1 MGDSKLSSLQ
11 SVLGIAVIL
20 GLAWLLSERRKDV
33 VWSAIAKGVA
43 LQFVIALLLTKV
55 PVIQRFLEALN
66 GMVNALMAATRA
78 GTSFVFGYV
87 GGGDVPWTNTN
98 PGANFVFAFQALPLI
113 LIISAISALLFYWN
127 IIPPIVRAFAW
138 ILRRTIGV
146 GGPAGIAVT
155 MNIFVGMVE
164 APLVIRPYLRTETRS
179 GLFIIMTAGMAM
191 VAGTVMVLYAT
202 LLDGLIPNPIGQI
215 LTASIM
221 AAPATIVIAFIIV
234 PEDRAQL
241 AAESDPTKVLL
252 PPSPGNNMMSVIT
265 KATIDGLQIFANV
278 IGMLIVLVALVA
290 IANSILNVFPDV
302 FGGPLTLQRMFGW
315 VLSPLAWLL
324 GIPWDQ
330 APTAGGLLGTK
341 MVLNELIA
349 YSEMS
354 KLPMDAL
361 SERSRLIMT
370 YALCGFANFSSI
382 GITIGGI
389 AAMAP
394 ERRPDIIELAPK
406 AMLAGSLATC
416 LSGAVIGILS

>member
-1 MGDSKLSSLQ
+1 
-11 SVLGIAVIL
+11 
-20 GLAWLLSERRKDV
+20 
-33 VWSAIAKGVA
+33 VWSAIAKGIA

-55 PVIQRFLEALN
+55 PVIQRGLEALN

-87 GGGDVPWTNTN
+87 GGGDVPWTTVN
-98 PGANFVFAFQALPLI
+98 PGSNFVFAFQALPLI
-113 LIISAISALLFYWN
+113 LIISALSGLLFYWN
-127 IIPPIVRAFAW
+127 IIPPVVRAFAW
-138 ILRRTIGV
+138 MLRRTIGV

-221 AAPATIVIAFIIV
+221 AAPATIVIAFIII
-234 PEDRAQL
+234 PEDPKLLSAT
-241 AAESDPTKVLL
+241 SDPANILL

-290 IANSILNVFPDV
+290 VANSILNVFPDV
-302 FGGPLTLQRMFGW
+302 FGGPLTLQRAFGW
-315 VLSPLAWLL
+315 VLSPMAWLL

-349 YSEMS
+349 YTDMS
-354 KLPMDAL
+354 RLPAEVL
-361 SERSRLIMT
+361 SERSRMILT

-382 GITIGGI
+382 GISIGGI
-389 AAMAP
+389 GAMAP

-416 LSGAVIGILS
+416 LSGAVIGILT

>member
-1 MGDSKLSSLQ
+1 MG
-11 SVLGIAVIL
+11 VAVIL
-20 GLAWLLSERRKDV
+20 GLAWLLSERRRDV
-33 VWSAIAKGVA
+33 VWSAIAKGIA
-43 LQFVIALLLTKV
+43 LQFVLALLLTKV
-55 PVIQRFLEALN
+55 PVIQRGLQALN
-66 GMVNALMAATRA
+66 GLVNALTSATRA
-78 GTSFVFGYV
+78 GTSFVFGYI
-87 GGGDVPWTNTN
+87 GGGDVPWTTTN

-113 LIISAISALLFYWN
+113 LVISALSALLFYWN
-127 IIPPIVRAFAW
+127 IIPPVVRAFAW
-138 ILRRTIGV
+138 VLRRTIGV
-146 GGPAGIAVT
+146 GGPAGIATT

-191 VAGTVMVLYAT
+191 AAGTVMVLYAT

-221 AAPATIVIAFIIV
+221 AAPATIVIAFIIM
-234 PEDRAQL
+234 PEDPGVF
-241 AAESDPTKVLL
+241 AAGADPATVNL

-278 IGMLIVLVALVA
+278 IGMLIVLVALVSL
-290 IANSILNVFPDV
+290 ANSILSILPNIS
-302 FGGPLTLQRMFGW
+302 GAPLTLQRAFGW
-315 VLSPLAWLL
+315 LLSPMAWLL
-324 GIPWDQ
+324 GIPWDE
-330 APTAGGLLGTK
+330 APTAGALLGTK

-349 YSEMS
+349 YTDMS
-354 KLPMDAL
+354 KLPAGEL
-361 SERSRLIMT
+361 TERSRLIMT

-406 AMLAGSLATC
+406 AMLAGTLATC

>member
-1 MGDSKLSSLQ
+1 MG
-11 SVLGIAVIL
+11 VAVIL

-33 VWSAIAKGVA
+33 AWPAIAKGVA
-43 LQFVIALLLTKV
+43 LQFAIALLLTKV

-87 GGGDVPWTNTN
+87 GGGDVPWTTVN
-98 PGANFVFAFQALPLI
+98 PGSNFVFAFQALPLI

-127 IIPPIVRAFAW
+127 IIPPLVRAFAW
-138 ILRRTIGV
+138 VLRRTIGV

-221 AAPATIVIAFIIV
+221 AAPATIVIAFIIM
-234 PEDRAQL
+234 PEDPAQL

-278 IGMLIVLVALVA
+278 VGMLIVLVALVA
-290 IANSILNVFPDV
+290 IANSILNIFPDV
-302 FGGPLTLQRMFGW
+302 FGGPLTLQRAFGW

-330 APTAGGLLGTK
+330 APIAGGLLGTK

-349 YSEMS
+349 YSDMS
-354 KLPMDAL
+354 KLPADAL

-389 AAMAP
+389 AAMVP

-416 LSGAVIGILS
+416 LSGAVIGILT

>member
-1 MGDSKLSSLQ
+1 MG
-11 SVLGIAVIL
+11 VAVIL

-33 VWSAIAKGVA
+33 AWPAIAKGVA

-87 GGGDVPWTNTN
+87 GGGDVPWTTVN
-98 PGANFVFAFQALPLI
+98 PGSNFVFAFQALPLI

-127 IIPPIVRAFAW
+127 IIPPLVRAFAW
-138 ILRRTIGV
+138 VLRRTIGV

-221 AAPATIVIAFIIV
+221 AAPATIVIAFIIM
-234 PEDRAQL
+234 PEDPAQL

-252 PPSPGNNMMSVIT
+252 TPSPGNNMMSVIT

-278 IGMLIVLVALVA
+278 VGMLIVLVALVSL
-290 IANSILNVFPDV
+290 ANSILAVFPDIA
-302 FGGPLTLQRMFGW
+302 GGPFTLQRGFGW
-315 VLSPLAWLL
+315 LLSPIAWLL
-324 GIPWDQ
+324 GIPWAE

-349 YSEMS
+349 YAEMS
-354 KLPMDAL
+354 KLPADTL
-361 SERSRLIMT
+361 TERSRLIMT

-389 AAMAP
+389 AAMVP

>member
-1 MGDSKLSSLQ
+1 MG
-11 SVLGIAVIL
+11 VAVIL

-33 VWSAIAKGVA
+33 VWSAIAKGVG

-55 PVIQRFLEALN
+55 PVIQHGLEALN

-87 GGGDVPWTNTN
+87 GGGEVPWTSAN
-98 PGANFVFAFQALPLI
+98 PGANFIFAFQALPLI
-113 LIISAISALLFYWN
+113 LIISAISGLLFYWN
-127 IIPPIVRAFAW
+127 IIPPVVRAFAW
-138 ILRRTIGV
+138 VLRRTIGV

-191 VAGTVMVLYAT
+191 AAGTVMVLYAT

-221 AAPATIVIAFIIV
+221 AAPATIVIAFIIM
-234 PEDRAQL
+234 PEEPAL
-241 AAESDPTKVLL
+241 FAASSDPAKIAL

-290 IANSILNVFPDV
+290 IANSILNVFPDI
-302 FGGPLTLQRMFGW
+302 FGGPLTLQRAFGW
-315 VLSPLAWLL
+315 VLSPMAWLL
-324 GIPWDQ
+324 GIPWAE

-349 YSEMS
+349 YTDMS
-354 KLPMDAL
+354 KLPMDSL
-361 SERSRLIMT
+361 SERSRMIMT

-389 AAMAP
+389 GAMAP

-416 LSGAVIGILS
+416 LSGAVIGILT

>member
-1 MGDSKLSSLQ
+1 
-11 SVLGIAVIL
+11 
-20 GLAWLLSERRKDV
+20 V
-33 VWSAIAKGVA
+33 VWSAIAKGIA

-55 PVIQRFLEALN
+55 PVIQRGLEALN

-87 GGGDVPWTNTN
+87 GGGDVPWTNAN

-113 LIISAISALLFYWN
+113 LIISALSALLFYWN

-221 AAPATIVIAFIIV
+221 AAPATIVIAFIIM
-234 PEDRAQL
+234 PEDPAQF
-241 AAESDPTKVLL
+241 AAASDPTKVLL

-290 IANSILNVFPDV
+290 VANSILNVFPDL

-315 VLSPLAWLL
+315 VLSPMAWLL
-324 GIPWDQ
+324 GIPWAE

-349 YSEMS
+349 YTDMS
-354 KLPMDAL
+354 KLPAESL
-361 SERSRLIMT
+361 SERSRMIMT

-382 GITIGGI
+382 GISIGGI
-389 AAMAP
+389 GAMAP

-416 LSGAVIGILS
+416 LSGAVIGILT

>member
-1 MGDSKLSSLQ
+1 MG
-11 SVLGIAVIL
+11 VAVIL

-55 PVIQRFLEALN
+55 PMIQRGLEALN

-87 GGGDVPWTNTN
+87 GGGDVPWANTN

-113 LIISAISALLFYWN
+113 LIISAISGLLFYWN

-138 ILRRTIGV
+138 VLRRTIGV

-221 AAPATIVIAFIIV
+221 AAPATIVIAFIIM
-234 PEDRAQL
+234 PEDPAL
-241 AAESDPTKVLL
+241 FAAGSDPGKILL

-278 IGMLIVLVALVA
+278 VGMLIVLVALVA

-302 FGGPLTLQRMFGW
+302 FGGPLTLQRAFGW
-315 VLSPLAWLL
+315 VLSPMAWLL

-330 APTAGGLLGTK
+330 APTAGALLGTK

-349 YSEMS
+349 YTDMS
-354 KLPMDAL
+354 KLPVDAL

-389 AAMAP
+389 AAMVP

-406 AMLAGSLATC
+406 AMLAGTLATC
-416 LSGAVIGILS
+416 LSGAVIGILT

>member
-1 MGDSKLSSLQ
+1 MG
-11 SVLGIAVIL
+11 VAVIL

-55 PVIQRFLEALN
+55 PVIQRGLEALN

-87 GGGDVPWTNTN
+87 GGGDVPWASTN

-113 LIISAISALLFYWN
+113 LIISAISGLLFYWN

-138 ILRRTIGV
+138 VLRRTIGV

-221 AAPATIVIAFIIV
+221 AAPATIVIAFIIM
-234 PEDRAQL
+234 PEDPAL
-241 AAESDPTKVLL
+241 FAAGSDPGKILL

-278 IGMLIVLVALVA
+278 VGMLIVLVALVA

-302 FGGPLTLQRMFGW
+302 FGGPLTLQRAFGW
-315 VLSPLAWLL
+315 VLSPMAWLL

-349 YSEMS
+349 YTDMS
-354 KLPMDAL
+354 KLPVDAL

-389 AAMAP
+389 AAMVP

-406 AMLAGSLATC
+406 AMLAGTLATC
-416 LSGAVIGILS
+416 LSGAVIGILT

>member
-1 MGDSKLSSLQ
+1 
-11 SVLGIAVIL
+11 LGVAVIL

-33 VWSAIAKGVA
+33 AWPAIAKGVA

-87 GGGDVPWTNTN
+87 GGGDVPWTTVN
-98 PGANFVFAFQALPLI
+98 PGSNFVFAFQALPLI

-127 IIPPIVRAFAW
+127 IIPPLVRAFAW
-138 ILRRTIGV
+138 VLRRTIGV

-221 AAPATIVIAFIIV
+221 AAPATIVIAFIIM
-234 PEDRAQL
+234 PEDPAQL

-278 IGMLIVLVALVA
+278 VGMLIVLVALVA
-290 IANSILNVFPDV
+290 IANSILNIFPDV
-302 FGGPLTLQRMFGW
+302 FGGPLTLQRAFGW

-330 APTAGGLLGTK
+330 APIAGGLLGTK

-349 YSEMS
+349 YSDMS
-354 KLPMDAL
+354 KLPADAL

-370 YALCGFANFSSI
+370 YALCGFATFSSI

-389 AAMAP
+389 AAMVP

-416 LSGAVIGILS
+416 LSGAVIGILT

>member
-1 MGDSKLSSLQ
+1 M
-11 SVLGIAVIL
+11 
-20 GLAWLLSERRKDV
+20 

-55 PVIQRFLEALN
+55 PVIQRGLQALN

-87 GGGDVPWTNTN
+87 GGGDVPWASTN

-138 ILRRTIGV
+138 VLRRTIGV

-221 AAPATIVIAFIIV
+221 AAPATIVIAFIIM
-234 PEDRAQL
+234 PEDPAL
-241 AAESDPTKVLL
+241 FAAASDPSKVLL

-278 IGMLIVLVALVA
+278 VGMLIVLVALVA

-302 FGGPLTLQRMFGW
+302 FGGPLTLQRAFGW
-315 VLSPLAWLL
+315 VLSPMAWLL

-349 YSEMS
+349 YTDMS
-354 KLPMDAL
+354 KLPVDAL
-361 SERSRLIMT
+361 SERSRMIMT

-382 GITIGGI
+382 GISIGGI

-406 AMLAGSLATC
+406 AMLAGTLATC
-416 LSGAVIGILS
+416 LSGAVIGILT